1 MDYNLEVGTKFRKK
15 DAPDFV
21 LEVIELFTPD
31 GEQPHARARVS
42 MAQFWLST
50 LRARSSSARVC
61 ATRAWL
67 TSIEAL
73 ALSNAALRASYS
85 CLEISSSL

>member
-42 MAQFWLST
+42 MARQNSDVRLYSI
-50 LRARSSSARVC
+50 SA
-61 ATRAWL
+61 L
-67 TSIEAL
+67 TDPNLFTPGGGDVESK
-73 ALSNAALRASYS
+73 
-85 CLEISSSL
+85 